1 MNGSG
6 HVEVKYPVKT
16 SVRTA
21 VRNGFE
27 FFAIVVAI
35 VLPLAVVAFTTLE
48 TNISTW
54 EIATCGITGT
64 LIWWYLCWLAFWL
77 II

>member
-6 HVEVKYPVKT
+6 HMEFKYPVKT

-27 FFAIVVAI
+27 LFAIVVAI
-35 VLPLAVVAFTTLE
+35 ILPLAVVAFTTLR
-48 TNISTW
+48 TNISIW
-54 EIATCGITGT
+54 EIATCGVIGT
-64 LIWWYLCWLAFWL
+64 LIWWCLCWFAFWL